1 MGTTVVTKYFS
12 SLFSVQYR
20 IQICIRS
27 LYNLAFI
34 KSKTLSYTMPKVKRS
49 KKPPP
54 EGWELIEPTLEELEQ
69 KMREAETDPH
79 EGKRK
84 VEALWPIFKIHHQR
98 SRYIY
103 DLFYKRKAIS
113 RELYNWCVTE
123 GVADGNLIAKW
134 KKQGYENL
142 CCLRC
147 IQTRDTNFGTTCICR
162 VPKSKLEEG
171 KVIECVHCGCRGCSG

>member
-1 MGTTVVTKYFS
+1 MK
-12 SLFSVQYR
+12 
-20 IQICIRS
+20 
-27 LYNLAFI
+27 
-34 KSKTLSYTMPKVKRS
+34 
-49 KKPPP
+49 
-54 EGWELIEPTLEELEQ
+54 
-69 KMREAETDPH
+69 EAENEDG

-84 VEALWPIFKIHHQR
+84 VESLWPVFKIHHQR
-98 SRYIY
+98 SRYIF
-103 DLFYKRKAIS
+103 DLFYKRRAIS
-113 RELYNWCVTE
+113 RELYDWCIRE

-171 KVIECVHCGCRGCSG
+171 KVIECVHCGCRGCCG